1 MSETGE
7 HHDHRHHHTH
17 HKVSLQAT
25 QWDEPL
31 TDEVKRFNVFLIDTG
46 WNHSVS
52 KLVRDYV
59 PTLFTAHTK
68 DSLFILTP
76 EQSVE
81 ILKVAPKAIGHDP
94 IILVYDLYGTSGK
107 ESATYKGFR
116 LNLGLIRHGEQAMA
130 RLQEF
135 VRFIAV
141 HRASTK
147 LDVDIKRE
155 LHRVGFEG
163 MIKIL
168 RDATTELH

>member
-1 MSETGE
+1 MSKTEE
-7 HHDHRHHHTH
+7 HEHKSKDTRKVTLHTQ
-17 HKVSLQAT
+17 S
-25 QWDEPL
+25 WEGPL

-52 KLVRDYV
+52 KLVRDYL
-59 PTLFTAHTK
+59 PTLFTPHTK
-68 DSLFILTP
+68 DSLYVLSP

-81 ILKVAPKAIGHDP
+81 ILKTAPKAIGHDP
-94 IILVYDLYGTSGK
+94 IILVYDLYGISGGRTSK
-107 ESATYKGFR
+107 YKGFR

-147 LDVDIKRE
+147 MDQDIKKE
-155 LHRVGFEG
+155 LHHVGFEG
-163 MIKIL
+163 MMKIL
-168 RDATTELH
+168 REATTELH